1 MSTVPPPT
9 ITKVSSVAEFQS
21 ILKENP
27 GLVLLK
33 MGAEWCG
40 PCKRIHKEVEQ
51 GLAALPANVQKVVLD
66 IDESL
71 ELYAYLKKLK
81 RVNGIP
87 AILFWVRGN
96 MSDIMDD
103 VVLGADSAQVI
114 AFFRRAIVNAHKIA
128 QEDMA
133 MLH

>member
-9 ITKVSSVAEFQS
+9 ITRVSSIAEFQS